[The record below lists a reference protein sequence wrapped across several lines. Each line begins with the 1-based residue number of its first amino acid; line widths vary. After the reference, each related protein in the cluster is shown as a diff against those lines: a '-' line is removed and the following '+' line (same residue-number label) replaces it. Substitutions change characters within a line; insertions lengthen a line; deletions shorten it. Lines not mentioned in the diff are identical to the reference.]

1 MQAKIIR
8 RIFPFLSNYVN
19 VTRKKDVVDLLNH
32 YPDQFWVPP
41 AAAAR
46 PPPQEQSQGGASSSS
61 SNRSGFLQA
70 PARTPSFKSV
80 IPPVHRRKLE
90 L

>member
-32 YPDQFWVPP
+32 YPDQFCVPP

-46 PPPQEQSQGGASSSS
+46 PPPQEQSPGGASSSS
-61 SNRSGFLQA
+61 
-70 PARTPSFKSV
+70 
-80 IPPVHRRKLE
+80 I
-90 L
+90 